1 MIRFRVTVRTLTTS
15 FTYPAIGR
23 SSWEVADH
31 ALDLFSV
38 CSVSVRVVNG
48 SL

>member
-1 MIRFRVTVRTLTTS
+1 MIRFTVTVRTLTAS

-31 ALDLFSV
+31 ALDLFDI
-38 CSVSVRVVNG
+38 CSVSVRPI
-48 SL
+48 